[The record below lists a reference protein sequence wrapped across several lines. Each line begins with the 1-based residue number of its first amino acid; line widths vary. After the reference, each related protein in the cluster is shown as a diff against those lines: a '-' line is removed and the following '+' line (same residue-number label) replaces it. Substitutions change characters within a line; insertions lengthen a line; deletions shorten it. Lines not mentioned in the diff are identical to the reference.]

1 MCNAL
6 AIGPRRIWNGDSA
19 VDIDVGPGHNAA
31 PSGMSKAIPSR
42 PVIGLIGGI
51 GSGKSLV
58 SQMLQELG
66 CRGIDADVV
75 GHSLLRRP
83 EIVKALTARFG
94 GDIVGADGAIDR
106 GVLAERAFVDA
117 RSLASLDE
125 VMHPPLR
132 AELSRQ
138 IDLFRADDRTSV
150 PIVVDAAL
158 LLETDW
164 HELCDIVV
172 FVDAGEDCR
181 RRRVAESR
189 GWTAADLARREN
201 LQKPLDIKRQIADY
215 IVGNNSS
222 VSRLRQQV
230 RLLHQ
235 RLVNPSSFLFKDVD
249 RPL

>member
-1 MCNAL
+1 MGGSERDASC
-6 AIGPRRIWNGDSA
+6 GVWGR
-19 VDIDVGPGHNAA
+19 
-31 PSGMSKAIPSR
+31 R
-42 PVIGLIGGI
+42 PVQEWWHSRERPWHCAGRVLIQQAGQGSFEGSEGGQGRLW
-51 GSGKSLV
+51 GSGRTLRECS
-58 SQMLQELG
+58 S
-66 CRGIDADVV
+66 
-75 GHSLLRRP
+75 HSETRQG
-83 EIVKALTARFG
+83 ATGLTARFG